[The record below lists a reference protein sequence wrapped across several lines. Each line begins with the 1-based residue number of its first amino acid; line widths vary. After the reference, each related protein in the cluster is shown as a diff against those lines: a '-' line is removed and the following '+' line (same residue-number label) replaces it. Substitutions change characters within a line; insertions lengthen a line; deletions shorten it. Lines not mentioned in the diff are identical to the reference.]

1 MKICFFGG
9 NISSTGGTER
19 VSTIIANKLAEEGHD
34 VYLMSLVKCEGSSF
48 ELNNKIKVICM
59 ENGSGNNKKNFI
71 PIVKELK
78 GIFDKYKF
86 DVLIEV
92 DVMLRIFTFLATRH
106 RNMKVVSW
114 EHFNFRTNLGT
125 RLRDIARRV
134 AAKTSDYIVTL
145 TEKDKLDYEKS
156 LKCKAKVICI
166 SNPLVFYPTK
176 YSELKNKVIL
186 SVGRMHPQKGF
197 DMLLEAWSKVVKE
210 DNTWEL
216 RIAGDGADFEQ
227 TKALAKEYGV
237 EDSVDFLGHVSEVQK
252 QYLESSIYVMS
263 SRYEGFPMV
272 LLEAMS
278 FGLPVVSFDC
288 HTGPSDIIR
297 NNDDGLLVEDG
308 NTDKLAENILKLM
321 KNDEMRISMGNNAK
335 DNIKR
340 YDINNIM
347 DKWNELIKE
356 LGYDE
361 SKRK

>member
-48 ELNNKIKVICM
+48 ELNSKIKVICM

-92 DVMLRIFTFLATRH
+92 DVMLRIFTFLAARN
-106 RNMKVVSW
+106 RNMKVISW
-114 EHFNFRTNLGT
+114 EHFNFRTNLGAK
-125 RLRDIARRV
+125 LRDIARRIAV
-134 AAKTSDYIVTL
+134 KTSDYIVTL
-145 TEKDKLDYEKS
+145 TEEDKLDYEKS

-166 SNPLVFYPTK
+166 SNPLVFYPK
-176 YSELKNKVIL
+176 EYSKLNNKVVL

-216 RIAGDGADFEQ
+216 RIVGDGADFEK
-227 TKALAKEYGV
+227 TKNLAKELGLGA
-237 EDSVDFLGHVSEVQK
+237 SVKFLGHVDNVQK
-252 QYLESSIYVMS
+252 QYLESSIYALS
-263 SRYEGFPMV
+263 SRYEGFGMV
-272 LLEAMS
+272 LVEAMS
-278 FGLPVVSFDC
+278 YGVPPVSFDC
-288 HTGPSDIIR
+288 HVGPSDIIKNNEDGILVEPENTDQLADNILR
-297 NNDDGLLVEDG
+297 LMNDD
-308 NTDKLAENILKLM
+308 KLRMKLGRNARVNI
-321 KNDEMRISMGNNAK
+321 R
-335 DNIKR
+335 R
-340 YDINNIM
+340 YDIDNIIG
-347 DKWNELIKE
+347 KWNDIIK
-356 LGYDE
+356 GV
-361 SKRK
+361 